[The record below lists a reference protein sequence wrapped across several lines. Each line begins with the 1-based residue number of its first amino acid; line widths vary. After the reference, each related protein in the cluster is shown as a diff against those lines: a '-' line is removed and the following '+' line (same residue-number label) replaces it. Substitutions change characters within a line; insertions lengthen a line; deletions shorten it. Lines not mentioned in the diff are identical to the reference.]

1 MIEVEIKLRIKNKSQ
16 IKEKLIELGFLEYET
31 LTETDTYFDTKNGN
45 IRLSDQA
52 LRIRETINHTTKTS
66 SVTLNFKGKKLDN
79 ISVTRPEF
87 ETTVSNGESMFEI
100 LKSLGYHPVEPKVIK
115 LRQELKLSP
124 ENTCSDPTDS
134 CIASADNVAVPANAR
149 VNSPNISSGS
159 TNLCID
165 SVNIASGSINTC
177 IDSVNIAS
185 GSINACIDSVTGLG
199 DFLELESVIENDA
212 DKDGELAKLSNILSI
227 LGYSMDDTTTTSYL
241 SALQKCSH
249 NQQIH

>member
-31 LTETDTYFDTKNGN
+31 LTETDTYFDTKNGD

-134 CIASADNVAVPANAR
+134 CI
-149 VNSPNISSGS
+149 
-159 TNLCID
+159 
-165 SVNIASGSINTC
+165 
-177 IDSVNIAS
+177 DSVNIAS